1 MKTTLKSLLASTA
14 LIAATVASGATAE
27 VSKDSRV
34 NTVLDR
40 GKLLCSGHNGS
51 FLGFAEVDNK
61 GAWKGVD
68 IDLCR
73 ALAAGMFGK
82 SEGNLEIVPISW
94 AQRWPALQSGDI
106 DVVIKVSGWTQ
117 TRDTELNLAF
127 SRPYFIGA
135 FQAMAKTSLGAET
148 IADLDGGSICVGA
161 GTSTERALATYLE
174 TKDIDAEV
182 LTFEN
187 GDELRNAY
195 YDGRCDALVEWAPS
209 LAAGRVDAPDGA
221 AAHTILPDVI
231 ALEAEGIIVPEGDP
245 DWLDVQNWMLS
256 SLWFAEMEGITSA
269 NVDDVRANPPSA
281 TIEKFLGVTPG
292 YGARLGLPDDWA
304 YNMIKEVGNFA
315 EIYDRNIGD
324 GSPYGLPRGINSLY
338 TDGGVFYPM
347 IID

>member
-1 MKTTLKSLLASTA
+1 MKFAKAIASSA
-14 LIAATVASGATAE
+14 VAVVAASQMAHAQVAE
-27 VSKDSRV
+27 DSRL
-34 NTVLDR
+34 NTVLER
-40 GKLLCSGHNGS
+40 GSLLCSGHNGS
-51 FLGFAEVDNK
+51 FLGFAEVDDQGN
-61 GAWKGVD
+61 WRGVD

-73 ALAAGMFGK
+73 ALAAGLFGS

-94 AQRWPALQSGDI
+94 AQRWPSLQSGDI

-117 TRDTELNLAF
+117 SRDTELNLAY

-135 FQAMAKTSLGAET
+135 FQTMTRADLGANSM
-148 IADLDGGSICVGA
+148 ADLAGGTICVAA
-161 GTSTERALATYLE
+161 GTSTERATATYLE
-174 TKDIDAEV
+174 THQIDAEM

-187 GDELRNAY
+187 GDELRNSY
-195 YDGRCDALVEWAPS
+195 YEGRCDGLVEWAPS

-221 AAHTILPDVI
+221 DAHVILPDVI

-256 SLWFAEMEGITSA
+256 SLWFAEMEGITSE
-269 NVDDVRANPPSA
+269 NVDEVRANPPSA
-281 TIEKFLGVTPG
+281 TVGTFLGVNPG

-315 EIYDRNIGD
+315 EIYERNIGS
-324 GSPYGLPRGINSLY
+324 GSPYNLPRGINNLY
-338 TDGGVFYPM
+338 NAGGVFYPM

>member
-1 MKTTLKSLLASTA
+1 MTFTQNIAAATA
-14 LIAATVASGATAE
+14 VLIASVGMAQAD
-27 VSKDSRV
+27 VSDDSRLKAA
-34 NTVLDR
+34 LDR
-40 GKLLCSGHNGS
+40 GSLLCSGHNGS
-51 FLGFAEVDNK
+51 FLGFAEVDDSGN
-61 GAWKGVD
+61 WKGVD

-73 ALAAGMFGK
+73 ALAAGLFGS

-106 DVVIKVSGWTQ
+106 DVVIKVSGWTMS
-117 TRDTELNLAF
+117 RDTELNLAY

-135 FQAMAKTSLGAET
+135 FQTMARAELGAQSM
-148 IADLDGGSICVGA
+148 ADLAGGSLCVAA
-161 GTSTERALATYLE
+161 GTSTERATATYLD
-174 TKDIDAEV
+174 THGIDAEL

-195 YDGRCDALVEWAPS
+195 YEGRCDGFVEWAPS

-221 AAHTILPDVI
+221 KNHVILPDVI

-256 SLWFAEMEGITSA
+256 SLWFAEAEGITSE
-269 NVDDVRANPPSA
+269 NVDEFRANPPSA
-281 TIEKFLGVTPG
+281 AVGTFLGVNPG
-292 YGARLGLPDDWA
+292 YGARLGLSDDWA

-315 EIYDRNIGD
+315 EIYDRNIGA
-324 GSPYGLPRGINSLY
+324 GSPYNLPRGINSLY
-338 TDGGVFYPM
+338 SNGGVFYPM

>member
-1 MKTTLKSLLASTA
+1 MNFTTKSLLASTV
-14 LIAATVASGATAE
+14 LVATAGLAQAQVAE
-27 VSKDSRV
+27 GSRL
-34 NTVLDR
+34 NTVLER
-40 GKLLCSGHNGS
+40 GSLLCSGHNGS
-51 FLGFAEVDNK
+51 FLGFAEVDDQGN
-61 GAWKGVD
+61 WRGVD

-73 ALAAGMFGK
+73 ALAAGLFGT

-117 TRDTELNLAF
+117 SRDTELNLAY

-135 FQAMAKTSLGAET
+135 FQTMTRVDLGAESM
-148 IADLDGGSICVGA
+148 ADLDGGTICVGA
-161 GTSTERALATYLE
+161 GTSTERATATYLE
-174 TKDIDAEV
+174 TNNIDAEL

-187 GDELRNAY
+187 GDELRNSY
-195 YDGRCDALVEWAPS
+195 YEGRCDGLVEWAPS

-221 AAHTILPDVI
+221 EAHVILPDVI

-256 SLWFAEMEGITSA
+256 SLWFAEVEGITSE
-269 NVDDVRANPPSA
+269 NVDEFRDNPPST
-281 TIEKFLGVTPG
+281 TIGTFLGVNPG

-304 YNMIKEVGNFA
+304 YNMIREVGNFA
-315 EIYDRNIGD
+315 EIYDRNIGE

-338 TDGGVFYPM
+338 SDGGVFYPM

>member
-1 MKTTLKSLLASTA
+1 MRLATKI
-14 LIAATVASGATAE
+14 LAATSLIFSGLTASADVDPG
-27 VSKDSRV
+27 SKLI
-34 NTVLDR
+34 TVLER
-40 GKLLCSGHNGS
+40 GSLLCSGHNGS
-51 FLGFAEVDNK
+51 FLGFAEVDDSGN
-61 GAWKGVD
+61 WKGVD

-73 ALAAGMFGK
+73 ALAAGLFGS

-117 TRDTELNLAF
+117 SRDTELNLAY

-135 FQAMAKTSLGAET
+135 FQTMARVELGAEDMT
-148 IADLDGGSICVGA
+148 GLAGGTVCVAA
-161 GTSTERALATYLE
+161 GTSTERATATYLE
-174 TKDIDAEV
+174 TKGIEAEM

-195 YDGRCDALVEWAPS
+195 FEGRCDGLVEWAPS
-209 LAAGRVDAPDGA
+209 LAAGRADAPDGA
-221 AAHTILPDVI
+221 EAHVILPDVI

-256 SLWFAEMEGITSA
+256 SLWFAEMEGITSE
-269 NVDDVRANPPSA
+269 NIDEFRDNPPSS
-281 TIEKFLGVTPG
+281 TIGTFLGVNPG

-315 EIYDRNIGD
+315 EIYERNIGS
-324 GSPYGLPRGINSLY
+324 GSPYNLPRGINNLY
-338 TDGGVFYPM
+338 SNGGVFYPM

>member
-1 MKTTLKSLLASTA
+1 MNSTMKSL
-14 LIAATVASGATAE
+14 VASAALLAGGAAQAQ
-27 VSKDSRV
+27 VADSSRL
-34 NTVLDR
+34 NTVLER
-40 GKLLCSGHNGS
+40 GSLLCSGHNGS
-51 FLGFAEVDNK
+51 FLGFAEVDDK
-61 GAWKGVD
+61 GVWKGVD

-73 ALAAGMFGK
+73 ALAAGLFGS

-117 TRDTELNLAF
+117 SRDTELNLAY

-135 FQAMAKTSLGAET
+135 FQAMAKADLGAES
-148 IADLDGGSICVGA
+148 IADLDGGSICVAA

-174 TKDIDAEV
+174 SNSIDAEI

-187 GDELRNAY
+187 GDELRNSY
-195 YDGRCDALVEWAPS
+195 YEGRCDAQVEWAPS

-221 AAHTILPDVI
+221 DAHVILPDVI

-256 SLWFAEMEGITSA
+256 SLWMAELEGITSE
-269 NVDDVRANPPSA
+269 NVDEIRANPPSS

-338 TDGGVFYPM
+338 NAGGVFFPM
-347 IID
+347 IVD

>member
-1 MKTTLKSLLASTA
+1 MRLASRILTTA
-14 LIAATVASGATAE
+14 SLALVPLTASADVDPG
-27 VSKDSRV
+27 SKL
-34 NTVLDR
+34 NTVLER
-40 GKLLCSGHNGS
+40 GSLLCSGHNGS
-51 FLGFAEVDNK
+51 FLGFAEVDDQGN
-61 GAWKGVD
+61 WKGVD

-73 ALAAGMFGK
+73 ALAAGLFGT

-117 TRDTELNLAF
+117 SRDTELNLAY

-135 FQAMAKTSLGAET
+135 FQTMSRASLGAET
-148 IADLDGGSICVGA
+148 MTDLAGGTVCVAA
-161 GTSTERALATYLE
+161 GTSTERATATYLE
-174 TKDIDAEV
+174 TKGIEAEL

-195 YDGRCDALVEWAPS
+195 FEGRCDGLVEWAPS
-209 LAAGRVDAPDGA
+209 LAAGRADAPDGA
-221 AAHTILPDVI
+221 DAHVILPDVI

-256 SLWFAEMEGITSA
+256 SLWFAEMEGITSE
-269 NVDDVRANPPSA
+269 NIDEFRDNPPSS
-281 TIEKFLGVTPG
+281 TIGTFLGVNPG
-292 YGARLGLPDDWA
+292 YGARLGLSDDWA

-315 EIYDRNIGD
+315 EIYERNIGSE
-324 GSPYGLPRGINSLY
+324 SPYNLPRGINNLY
-338 TDGGVFYPM
+338 SNGGVFYPM

>member
-1 MKTTLKSLLASTA
+1 MKFTKKSLMAATA
-14 LIAATVASGATAE
+14 LFAAGAAHAE
-27 VSKDSRV
+27 VADDSRLK
-34 NTVLDR
+34 TVLER
-40 GKLLCSGHNGS
+40 GSLLCSGHNGS
-51 FLGFAEVDNK
+51 FLGFAEVDDQ
-61 GAWKGVD
+61 GVWKGVD

-73 ALAAGMFGK
+73 ALAAGLFGS

-117 TRDTELNLAF
+117 SRDTELNLSY

-135 FQAMAKTSLGAET
+135 FQAMVKADLGAES
-148 IADLDGGSICVGA
+148 IADLDGGTICVGA
-161 GTSTERALATYLE
+161 GTSTERATATYLE
-174 TKDIDAEV
+174 THNIDAEL

-187 GDELRNAY
+187 GDELRNSY
-195 YDGRCDALVEWAPS
+195 YEDRCDAQVEWAPS

-221 AAHTILPDVI
+221 ENHVILPDVV

-256 SLWFAEMEGITSA
+256 SLWFAEMEGITSE
-269 NVDDVRANPPSA
+269 NIDEIKANPPSS

-292 YGARLGLPDDWA
+292 YGARLGLSDDWA

-338 TDGGVFYPM
+338 NAGGVFFPM
-347 IID
+347 IVD